1 MGRMTEQTYVFTL
14 QNPNL
19 ERIAVR
25 SKNLSVD
32 IEIGTFQK
40 WQIFGLI
47 SATACS
53 MFCDDIL
60 ALASVESYMLLIF
73 RVFVVCFGVI
83 KSRKHV
89 QRNSMKLVDL
99 KQFLW
104 CSLSSC
110 MISRSSVTA
119 EFEREN
125 KPRRRCFFEDPSN
138 LPVFFV
144 FFIYASW
151 LRLWW
156 ARRSRIYLPGFFCL
170 SCFVAFR
177 LSESEVFGHGLRTDK
192 RWSVRLQ
199 ALGLH
204 LNACI

>member
-1 MGRMTEQTYVFTL
+1 MYFNSFCLAHLVFFFTFCLHQQGFTPAFIFSCSATMGRMTEQTYVFTL

-110 MISRSSVTA
+110 MISRYSVTA

-144 FFIYASW
+144 FFIYAS
-151 LRLWW
+151 
-156 ARRSRIYLPGFFCL
+156 
-170 SCFVAFR
+170 
-177 LSESEVFGHGLRTDK
+177 
-192 RWSVRLQ
+192 
-199 ALGLH
+199 
-204 LNACI
+204 

>member
-1 MGRMTEQTYVFTL
+1 
-14 QNPNL
+14 
-19 ERIAVR
+19 
-25 SKNLSVD
+25 
-32 IEIGTFQK
+32 
-40 WQIFGLI
+40 
-47 SATACS
+47 

-125 KPRRRCFFEDPSN
+125 KPRRRCFFEDPSI
-138 LPVFFV
+138 LPVFCV
-144 FFIYASW
+144 FH
-151 LRLWW
+151 LRLMTQIVV
-156 ARRSRIYLPGFFCL
+156 SEEKPHLSSGVLLFVLLCCL
-170 SCFVAFR
+170 S
-177 LSESEVFGHGLRTDK
+177 
-192 RWSVRLQ
+192 SVRK
-199 ALGLH
+199 
-204 LNACI
+204 

>member
-1 MGRMTEQTYVFTL
+1 MSSHSRIRIKNGL
-14 QNPNL
+14 Q
-19 ERIAVR
+19 
-25 SKNLSVD
+25 SVLKFVCKHLD
-32 IEIGTFQK
+32 WSISK

-47 SATACS
+47 SATECS

-60 ALASVESYMLLIF
+60 TLASIESYMLLIF

-110 MISRSSVTA
+110 MISRYSVTA

-144 FFIYASW
+144 FFIYAS
-151 LRLWW
+151 
-156 ARRSRIYLPGFFCL
+156 
-170 SCFVAFR
+170 
-177 LSESEVFGHGLRTDK
+177 
-192 RWSVRLQ
+192 
-199 ALGLH
+199 
-204 LNACI
+204 